1 MRKSPVFAVLAAAVV
16 AIGAPFVAI
25 AEDPARDT
33 AAVAAGQ
40 PQAEASVSPED
51 ANAPAARGQSGG
63 RGLYA
68 LPEVDDEAKP
78 GGCKACAWLREN
90 PPDEDS
96 AGRRAPDGPAA
107 PAARGQPS
115 NRGYVVGKGG
125 VARATPGGG
134 TPEPTQTEASPE
146 KAELAVEAVERSPR
160 PPAKGP

>member
-1 MRKSPVFAVLAAAVV
+1 MTLTRGFVPFAASMVLAWAPVAAH
-16 AIGAPFVAI
+16 
-25 AEDPARDT
+25 AEDPAGEAESP
-33 AAVAAGQ
+33 AAVQ
-40 PQAEASVSPED
+40 VP
-51 ANAPAARGQSGG
+51 
-63 RGLYA
+63 
-68 LPEVDDEAKP
+68 DEAKP
-78 GGCKACAWLREN
+78 GGCKACAWLSEN
-90 PPDEDS
+90 PPGQDS